1 MMDTGVEGRG
11 IIPLYVAGDVA
22 LVKTEGCHVIDED
35 GRQYADFEAGV
46 WAANLGHNHPAMA
59 EAIRQ
64 SLEGAFHH
72 GYRFRNPP
80 SEALS
85 ANLNALCRFPGGQSA
100 FLSSGSEAM
109 NLGLQMARH
118 LTGRR
123 KILRLGESYLSAYG
137 FGRIAEDNEARIDL
151 QDDAPEALAG
161 VNWAEVAA
169 VALEVGHASIDL
181 MRFPAKALVAEL
193 CTRAQ
198 QAGCLVVADEV
209 TTGFGRTGLWFGYQH
224 YAVVPDM
231 VVTGK
236 ALGNGYPVSGVTVNG
251 DITAALAARPL
262 RYAQSHQNDP
272 CGCAVGN
279 AVIGYF
285 LRHEIVEQ
293 AAQTGAY
300 FLAQLQGLQAQH
312 AERIMDVRGRGL
324 MLALQLDTENAA
336 ESMTEDL
343 FSAGF
348 VVGQRGPNLRF
359 MPPLVIGR
367 ELIDELIAQID
378 LLL

>member
-1 MMDTGVEGRG
+1 MDTETERQG
-11 IIPLYVAGDVA
+11 IIPLYVAGDAA
-22 LVKTEGCHVIDED
+22 LVKTEGCHVTDEH

-72 GYRFRNPP
+72 GYRFRNRP
-80 SEALS
+80 SETLS
-85 ANLNALCRFPGGQSA
+85 ANLNALCGFPGGQSV

-109 NLGLQMARH
+109 NLGLQIARH
-118 LTGRR
+118 LTGRSR
-123 KILRLGESYLSAYG
+123 ILRLGESYLSAYG
-137 FGRIAEDNEARIDL
+137 FGRLAEDNAARIDL
-151 QDDAPEALAG
+151 REDAPGDLAK

-169 VALEVGHASIDL
+169 VALELGHASIDL
-181 MRFPAKALVAEL
+181 MHFPAAALVADL
-193 CTRAQ
+193 CAQAQ
-198 QAGCLVVADEV
+198 QEGCLAVADEV
-209 TTGFGRTGLWFGYQH
+209 TTGFGRTGRWFGYQH
-224 YAVVPDM
+224 YAVRPDI

-251 DITAALAARPL
+251 DIATALAAHPL

-279 AVIGYF
+279 AVVGHF
-285 LRHEIVEQ
+285 LQHDIVAQ

-300 FLAQLQGLQAQH
+300 FLAQLQSLQARH
-312 AERIMDVRGRGL
+312 PKRITDVRGRGL
-324 MLALQLDTENAA
+324 MLALQLDTEDAA
-336 ESMTEDL
+336 QRMTDGL
-343 FSAGF
+343 FAAGF

-359 MPPLVIGR
+359 MPPLVIKRG
-367 ELIDELIAQID
+367 LIDELITQIER
-378 LLL
+378 LL